1 MRMELVTPA
10 EMKHVEALA
19 PAHGVSLRMLMEN
32 AGRAVAAEIIARYP
46 QRPVTVL
53 CGPGNNGGD
62 GFVIAR
68 LLNDLG
74 WPVTLHLLGERAKL
88 KGDALAMSKLWSH
101 PIKSMDDDFA
111 GALIVDAIFG
121 IGLKRDFPEALA
133 NRINSFGTDV
143 VSVDIPSGVD
153 ALSGAIKGAAVKADL
168 TVTFYRQK
176 PGHVIWPGRA
186 HCGEIVTSEI
196 GLPESA
202 TSQIASKLWIN
213 APPLLPLPER
223 DAHKY
228 SRGGAVIWSGDALHS
243 GASRLAAWAA
253 QGAGAGIVC
262 LAGPRDGLMVH
273 AHHVSSILLHEIK
286 ETSDIENLLGGK
298 KYSACC
304 FGPASGTTD
313 AHRRIAMGMI
323 ASGKKIVLDADAFT
337 LFAGNRD
344 MAFRMM
350 KQFDDTR
357 AVLTPHSGEFERLF
371 PDLAEGYTAAIDR
384 ARAAAEMTGAVV
396 VLKGP
401 STIIAAPSG
410 ETALQAEAP
419 SKLATA
425 GSGDVLAG
433 LITGL
438 MAQGVSPFEAAQ
450 SAVWLH
456 ADAARKI
463 PHQAMTAEELVQ
475 AITQ

>member
-1 MRMELVTPA
+1 MRVELVTPS

-88 KGDALAMSKLWSH
+88 TGDALAMSKLWSH
-101 PIKSMDDDFA
+101 PIKSIDDDFA

-121 IGLKRDFPEALA
+121 IGLARDFPEALA

-153 ALSGAIKGAAVKADL
+153 ALSGAIRGAAVKADL

-176 PGHVIWPGRA
+176 PGHVIWPGRSY
-186 HCGEIVTSEI
+186 CGEIVTTEL
-196 GLPESA
+196 GLPETA
-202 TSQIASKLWIN
+202 TTQIASKLWIN
-213 APPLLPLPER
+213 SPPLLPLPAL

-253 QGAGAGIVC
+253 QRAGAGIVC
-262 LAGPRDGLMVH
+262 LAGPRDGLLVH

-304 FGPASGTTD
+304 FGPASGTSD

-371 PDLAEGYTAAIDR
+371 PDLVDGYSAPIDR

-438 MAQGVSPFEAAQ
+438 MAQGMSPFAAAQ
-450 SAVWLH
+450 AGVWLH

-463 PHQAMTAEELVQ
+463 PHQAMTAEELVH

>member
-1 MRMELVTPA
+1 MRMDLVTPA

-19 PAHGVSLRMLMEN
+19 PAHGVSLLSLMEN
-32 AGRAVAAEIIARYP
+32 AGRGVAAEIIARYP

-74 WPVTLHLLGERAKL
+74 WPVTLHLLGDRGKL

-101 PIKSMDDDFA
+101 PIRSIDDDFA

-121 IGLKRDFPEALA
+121 SGLKRDFPEILA
-133 NRINSFGTDV
+133 NRINSLGTDV
-143 VSVDIPSGVD
+143 VAVDIPSGVD
-153 ALSGAIKGAAVKADL
+153 ASSGKIRGAAVKADL
-168 TVTFYRQK
+168 TVTFFRQK

-186 HCGEIVTSEI
+186 YCGEVVTAEI
-196 GLPESA
+196 GLPDA
-202 TSQIASKLWIN
+202 VTSSVPSKLWIN
-213 APPLLPLPER
+213 QPPLLPFPAL

-228 SRGGAVIWSGDALHS
+228 SRGGAVIWSGDALHT
-243 GASRLAAWAA
+243 GASRLAAMAA
-253 QGAGAGIVC
+253 QRAGAGIVC

-273 AHHVSSILLHEIK
+273 ANHVSSIILHDVK
-286 ETSDIENLLGGK
+286 ETTDIENLLGGK
-298 KYSACC
+298 KYSASC
-304 FGPASGTTD
+304 FGPASGTTE
-313 AHRRIAMGMI
+313 ALCRIAMGMI

-357 AVLTPHSGEFERLF
+357 AVLTPHAGEFERLF
-371 PDLAEGYTAAIDR
+371 PDLVDGYEAPIDR
-384 ARAAAEMTGAVV
+384 ARAAADMTGAVV

-410 ETALQAEAP
+410 ETALQAESPA
-419 SKLATA
+419 KLATA

-438 MAQGVSPFEAAQ
+438 MAQGLSPFAAAQ
-450 SAVWLH
+450 AGVWLH
-456 ADAARKI
+456 ADAARKV
-463 PHQAMTAEELVQ
+463 PHQAMTAEDLLF

>member
-1 MRMELVTPA
+1 MELVTPA
-10 EMKHVEALA
+10 EMKHVEALS
-19 PAHGVSLRMLMEN
+19 PAHGVSLFSLMEN

-74 WPVTLHLLGERAKL
+74 WPVTLHLLGDRAKL

-121 IGLKRDFPEALA
+121 IGLTRDFPEALA
-133 NRINSFGTDV
+133 KRINGFGADIIA
-143 VSVDIPSGVD
+143 VDIPSGVD
-153 ALSGAIKGAAVKADL
+153 ALSGTIRGAAVKADL

-186 HCGEIVTSEI
+186 HCGEVVTAEI
-196 GLPESA
+196 GLPEA
-202 TSQIASKLWIN
+202 VTLQEPSKLWIN
-213 APPLLPLPER
+213 QAPLLPLPAL

-228 SRGGAVIWSGDALHS
+228 SRGGAVIWSGDALHT
-243 GASRLAAWAA
+243 GASRLAAYAA
-253 QGAGAGIVC
+253 QRAGAGIVC

-357 AVLTPHSGEFERLF
+357 AVLTPHMGEFERLF
-371 PDLAEGYTAAIDR
+371 PDLAEAYKAPIDR
-384 ARAAAEMTGAVV
+384 ARAAADMTGAVV

-401 STIIAAPSG
+401 STVIAAPNG

-419 SKLATA
+419 AKLATA

-438 MAQGVSPFEAAQ
+438 MAQGMSPFAAAQ
-450 SAVWLH
+450 AGVWLH
-456 ADAARKI
+456 ADAARKV
-463 PHQAMTAEELVQ
+463 PHLAMTAEELVQ